1 MVERRINQKKIDYS
15 GKMNLFKKKIYK
27 KIYQKI
33 KKADTI
39 IIARHVG
46 PDPDALGSSLGL
58 KQIILDNFP
67 NKKVYVIGAP
77 AAKFKFIGELD
88 KLPDSIENTL
98 LIVTDT
104 PDHRRVDGI
113 DPRRISNSIKIDH
126 HPFVEAMCS
135 LEWIDD
141 KSSSASQM
149 ILELAFNTKLK
160 LTKSSAE
167 KLYIGLIADTNRF
180 MFSYT
185 NAKTFAL
192 VSKLLKQTDIDI
204 TKIYNE
210 LYLRPFKEIKFQGYM
225 AQNYQITENKV
236 GYLIIND
243 ETLKTHNVD
252 AATPGNM
259 INSFNHINEMLV
271 WVTATEDK
279 ELGSFRISI
288 RSRGPIINEVA
299 AAHGG
304 GGHKFASGTR
314 LKTQEEIYNLI
325 KDLDET
331 TKNYI
336 EKGSN

>member
-1 MVERRINQKKIDYS
+1 
-15 GKMNLFKKKIYK
+15 MNLFKKNIFNQILK
-27 KIYQKI
+27 KI

-58 KQIILDNFP
+58 KQLIIDNFP
-67 NKKVYVIGAP
+67 HKKVYVIGSP
-77 AAKFKFIGELD
+77 AAKFRFIGELD
-88 KLPDSIENTL
+88 KLPENLENAL

-104 PDHRRVDGI
+104 PDHKRVDGI
-113 DPRRISNSIKIDH
+113 DPRRIKNSIKIDH
-126 HPFVEAMCS
+126 HPYVETMCD

-141 KSSSASQM
+141 KSTSASQM
-149 ILELAFNTKLK
+149 ILELALK
-160 LTKSSAE
+160 LNLKITKETGE
-167 KLYIGLIADTNRF
+167 KIYIGLIADTNRF

-192 VSKLLKQTDIDI
+192 VSKLLQKTDIDI

-210 LYLRPFKEIKFQGYM
+210 LYLRPYKEIKFQGYM
-225 AQNYQITENKV
+225 SQNYQITENKV
-236 GYLIIND
+236 GYLIIKD
-243 ETLKTHNVD
+243 ETLKEFNVD

-279 ELGSFRISI
+279 DLGSYRVSI

-299 AAHGG
+299 ATHGG
-304 GGHKFASGTR
+304 GGHMFASGTR
-314 LKTQEEIYNLI
+314 LKTEEEILSLI
-325 KDLDET
+325 KDLNEVS
-331 TKNYI
+331 KEYI
-336 EKGSN
+336 EKVSA

>member
-1 MVERRINQKKIDYS
+1 
-15 GKMNLFKKKIYK
+15 MNLFKPNIYK
-27 KIYQKI
+27 QILKQI
-33 KKADTI
+33 KKANTI

-58 KQIILDNFP
+58 KQLIIDNFP
-67 NKKVYVIGAP
+67 NKKVYCIGSP
-77 AAKFKFIGELD
+77 AAKFRYLGELD
-88 KLPDSIENTL
+88 KLPENIDDAL

-104 PDHRRVDGI
+104 PDHKRVDGI
-113 DPRRISNSIKIDH
+113 DPRKINNSIKIDH
-126 HPFVEAMCS
+126 HPYVETMCQ

-149 ILELAFNTKLK
+149 ILELAFQTNLK
-160 LTKSSAE
+160 LTKEAGE

-185 NAKTFAL
+185 NSKTFDI
-192 VSKLLKQTDIDI
+192 VSRLLKETNIDI

-210 LYLRPFKEIKFQGYM
+210 LYLRPYKEIKFQGYM
-225 AQNYQITENKV
+225 SMNYQITENKV
-236 GYLIIND
+236 GYLIIHD
-243 ETLKTHNVD
+243 ETLKKYNVD

-279 ELGSFRISI
+279 DLGTYRVSI

-299 AAHGG
+299 ANHGG
-304 GGHKFASGTR
+304 GGHMYASGTR
-314 LKTQEEIYNLI
+314 LKNEEEIMSLI

-331 TKNYI
+331 SKQYTQKDL
-336 EKGSN
+336 

>member
-1 MVERRINQKKIDYS
+1 
-15 GKMNLFKKKIYK
+15 MNLFKQNIYK
-27 KIYQKI
+27 QIYKKI

-58 KQIILDNFP
+58 KQIINDNFP
-67 NKKVYVIGAP
+67 DKKVYAIGSP
-77 AAKFKFIGELD
+77 ASKFKYIGQLD
-88 KLPDSIENTL
+88 KLPENLNNPL

-104 PDHRRVDGI
+104 PDHKRVDGL
-113 DPRRISNSIKIDH
+113 DPRKISNSIKIDH
-126 HPFVEAMCS
+126 HPYVETMCQI
-135 LEWIDD
+135 EWIDD
-141 KSSSASQM
+141 TASSASQM
-149 ILELAFNTKLK
+149 ILELAFKTGMKI
-160 LTKSSAE
+160 TTTAAE

-185 NAKTFAL
+185 NSKTFAIA
-192 VSKLLKQTDIDI
+192 SKLLQTTNIDI

-210 LYLRPFKEIKFQGYM
+210 LYLRPYKEIKFQGYM
-225 AQNYQITENKV
+225 AQNYQITDNKV
-236 GYLIIND
+236 GYLIIHD
-243 ETLKTHNVD
+243 ETLKKYNVD

-299 AAHGG
+299 AHHGG
-304 GGHKFASGTR
+304 GGHIYASGTR
-314 LKTQEEIYNLI
+314 LKTEAEIQSLIQE
-325 KDLDET
+325 LDET
-331 TKNYI
+331 SKKYI
-336 EKGSN
+336 EKASS

>member
-1 MVERRINQKKIDYS
+1 
-15 GKMNLFKKKIYK
+15 MNLFKPNIYK
-27 KIYQKI
+27 QIYKKI

-58 KQIILDNFP
+58 KQIINDNFP
-67 NKKVYVIGAP
+67 NKKVYVIGSP
-77 AAKFKFIGELD
+77 AAKFRYIGELD
-88 KLPDSIENTL
+88 KLPENIDNTL

-113 DPRRISNSIKIDH
+113 DPRRIKNSIKIDH
-126 HPFVEAMCS
+126 HPYVEAMCE

-141 KSSSASQM
+141 KSTSASQM
-149 ILELAFNTKLK
+149 VLELAFKTNLKVTKE
-160 LTKSSAE
+160 AGE

-185 NAKTFAL
+185 NSKTFDI
-192 VSKLLKQTDIDI
+192 VSKLLKETNIDI
-204 TKIYNE
+204 TKIYDE
-210 LYLRPFKEIKFQGYM
+210 LYIRPYKEIKFQGYM
-225 AQNYQITENKV
+225 SLNYQITDNKV
-236 GYLIIND
+236 GYLIIHD
-243 ETLKTHNVD
+243 ETLKEYNVD

-279 ELGSFRISI
+279 ELGSYRVSI

-299 AAHGG
+299 ANHGG

-314 LKTQEEIYNLI
+314 LKTEEEIADLI
-325 KDLDET
+325 KDLDIVSDE
-331 TKNYI
+331 YI
-336 EKGSN
+336 QNNK

>member
-1 MVERRINQKKIDYS
+1 
-15 GKMNLFKKKIYK
+15 MNLFKPNIYK
-27 KIYQKI
+27 QILKQI
-33 KKADTI
+33 KKANTI

-58 KQIILDNFP
+58 KQLIIDNFP
-67 NKKVYVIGAP
+67 NKKVYCIGSP
-77 AAKFKFIGELD
+77 AAKFRYLGELD
-88 KLPDSIENTL
+88 KLPENIDDAL

-104 PDHRRVDGI
+104 PDHKRVDGI
-113 DPRRISNSIKIDH
+113 DPRKINNSIKIDH
-126 HPFVEAMCS
+126 HPYVETMCK

-149 ILELAFNTKLK
+149 ILELAFQTDLK
-160 LTKSSAE
+160 LTKEAGE
-167 KLYIGLIADTNRF
+167 KLYTGLIADTNRF

-185 NAKTFAL
+185 NSKTFDI
-192 VSKLLKQTDIDI
+192 VSKLLKETNIDI

-210 LYLRPFKEIKFQGYM
+210 LYLRPYKEIRFQGYM
-225 AQNYQITENKV
+225 SINYQITENKV
-236 GYLIIND
+236 GYLIIHD
-243 ETLKTHNVD
+243 ETLKQYNVD

-279 ELGSFRISI
+279 DLGTYRVSI

-299 AAHGG
+299 TNHGG
-304 GGHKFASGTR
+304 GGHMYASGTR
-314 LKTQEEIYNLI
+314 LKNEEEIMSLI

-331 TKNYI
+331 SKQYTQKDL
-336 EKGSN
+336 

>member
-1 MVERRINQKKIDYS
+1 
-15 GKMNLFKKKIYK
+15 MNLFKTNIYK
-27 KIYQKI
+27 QIYKKI

-58 KQIILDNFP
+58 KQVIIDNFP
-67 NKKVYVIGAP
+67 NKKVYVIGSP
-77 AAKFKFIGELD
+77 AAKFRFIGELD
-88 KLPDSIENTL
+88 KLPENIDDAL

-104 PDHRRVDGI
+104 PDHKRVDGL
-113 DPRRISNSIKIDH
+113 DPRRIKNSIKIDH
-126 HPFVEAMCS
+126 HPYVETMCE

-149 ILELAFNTKLK
+149 VLELAFNTNMK
-160 LTKSSAE
+160 LTKEAGE

-180 MFSYT
+180 MFSYSS
-185 NAKTFAL
+185 AKTFAL
-192 VSKLLKQTDIDI
+192 VSKLLEQTNIDI

-210 LYLRPFKEIKFQGYM
+210 LYLRPYKEIKFQGYM
-225 AQNYQITENKV
+225 SQNYQITENKV
-236 GYLIIND
+236 GYLIIHD
-243 ETLKTHNVD
+243 ETLKQFNVD

-279 ELGSFRISI
+279 ELGSYRISI

-299 AAHGG
+299 ANHGG
-304 GGHKFASGTR
+304 GGHIYASGTR
-314 LKTQEEIYNLI
+314 LKTEEEIFSLI
-325 KDLDET
+325 KDLDEVS
-331 TKNYI
+331 KEYI
-336 EKGSN
+336 EKASN

>member
-1 MVERRINQKKIDYS
+1 
-15 GKMNLFKKKIYK
+15 MNLFKKNIYK
-27 KIYQKI
+27 QILKKI

-58 KQIILDNFP
+58 KQLIIDNFP
-67 NKKVYVIGAP
+67 HKKVYVIGSP
-77 AAKFKFIGELD
+77 AAKFRFIGELD
-88 KLPDSIENTL
+88 KLPENLENAL

-104 PDHRRVDGI
+104 PDHKRVDGI
-113 DPRRISNSIKIDH
+113 DPRRIKNSIKIDH
-126 HPFVEAMCS
+126 HPYVETMCD

-141 KSSSASQM
+141 KSTSASQM
-149 ILELAFNTKLK
+149 ILELALNLNLKITKE
-160 LTKSSAE
+160 TGE
-167 KLYIGLIADTNRF
+167 KIYIGLIADTNRF

-192 VSKLLKQTDIDI
+192 VSKLLQKTDIDI

-210 LYLRPFKEIKFQGYM
+210 LYLRPYKEIKFQGYM
-225 AQNYQITENKV
+225 SQNYQITENKV
-236 GYLIIND
+236 GYLIIKD
-243 ETLKTHNVD
+243 ETLKKFNVD

-279 ELGSFRISI
+279 DLGSYRVSI

-299 AAHGG
+299 AIHGG
-304 GGHKFASGTR
+304 GGHMYASGTR
-314 LKTQEEIYNLI
+314 LKTEEEIVSLI
-325 KDLDET
+325 KDLNEVS
-331 TKNYI
+331 KEYV
-336 EKGSN
+336 EKVSA

>member
-1 MVERRINQKKIDYS
+1 
-15 GKMNLFKKKIYK
+15 MNLFKKNIYK
-27 KIYQKI
+27 QILKKI

-58 KQIILDNFP
+58 KQLIIDNFP
-67 NKKVYVIGAP
+67 HKKVYVIGSP
-77 AAKFKFIGELD
+77 AAKFRFIGELD
-88 KLPDSIENTL
+88 KLPENLENAL

-104 PDHRRVDGI
+104 PDHKRVDGI
-113 DPRRISNSIKIDH
+113 DPRRIKNSIKIDH
-126 HPFVEAMCS
+126 HPYVETMCD

-141 KSSSASQM
+141 KSTSASQM
-149 ILELAFNTKLK
+149 ILELALK
-160 LTKSSAE
+160 LNLKITKETGE
-167 KLYIGLIADTNRF
+167 KIYIGLIADTNRF

-192 VSKLLKQTDIDI
+192 VSKLLQKTDIDI

-210 LYLRPFKEIKFQGYM
+210 LYLRPYKEIKFQGYM
-225 AQNYQITENKV
+225 SQNYQITENKV
-236 GYLIIND
+236 GYLIIKD
-243 ETLKTHNVD
+243 ETLKEFNVD

-279 ELGSFRISI
+279 DLGSYRVSI

-299 AAHGG
+299 AIHGG
-304 GGHKFASGTR
+304 GGHMYASGTR
-314 LKTQEEIYNLI
+314 LKTEEEIVSLI
-325 KDLDET
+325 KDLNEVS
-331 TKNYI
+331 KEYI
-336 EKGSN
+336 EKVSI

>member
-1 MVERRINQKKIDYS
+1 
-15 GKMNLFKKKIYK
+15 MNLFKPNIYKQIYK
-27 KIYQKI
+27 KI
-33 KKADTI
+33 KKANTI

-58 KQIILDNFP
+58 KQVIIDNFP
-67 NKKVYVIGAP
+67 DKKVYVIGSP
-77 AAKFKFIGELD
+77 AAKFRFIGELD
-88 KLPDSIENTL
+88 KLPENIDDAL

-113 DPRRISNSIKIDH
+113 DPRRIKNSIKIDH
-126 HPFVEAMCS
+126 HPYVETMCQ

-149 ILELAFNTKLK
+149 VLELAFKTNLK
-160 LTKSSAE
+160 LTKEAGE
-167 KLYIGLIADTNRF
+167 KLYIGLVADTNRF
-180 MFSYT
+180 MFSYS

-192 VSKLLKQTDIDI
+192 VSKLLEETNIDI

-210 LYLRPFKEIKFQGYM
+210 LYLRPYKEIKFQGYM
-225 AQNYQITENKV
+225 SQNYQITENKV
-236 GYLIIND
+236 GYLIIHD
-243 ETLKTHNVD
+243 ETLKEFNVD

-279 ELGSFRISI
+279 DLGSYRISI

-299 AAHGG
+299 ANHGG
-304 GGHKFASGTR
+304 GGHIYASGTR
-314 LKTQEEIYNLI
+314 LKTEEEIVSLI
-325 KDLDET
+325 KDLDEVS
-331 TKNYI
+331 KEYI
-336 EKGSN
+336 EKASN